1 MKYLISSILTLLLFS
16 CNSTK
21 NKNAITYFGGQIINP
36 KSNYVLFLKDDKIID
51 TLKLDDGNR
60 FMKGFKSLSE
70 GLYIFKH
77 GIEFQYVYLEPK
89 DSILVRLNTWDFDE
103 SIVFT
108 GNGSSKNEFLINLF
122 LQNEKEEKAMF
133 KYFSLNEKNFQ
144 FKIDSLAI
152 ERDSIYNEFSANEL
166 FVSKGFKKLTNAAIH
181 YPLYRLKEVYPYYY
195 KKANKLSKFPK
206 VSENFYNFRK
216 NVNLNEDNLLSFY
229 PYRNY
234 VINYLYNLSY
244 HLKENDST
252 KNNLTVNILNTIV
265 ENVKLEE
272 FKNTLLKEI
281 VVEDFL
287 KSESTCTINKETL
300 SVFLDN
306 CTDEEYVNQVKSL
319 VNDSKFV
326 LNNKPLNN
334 FEIESIKGE
343 ILNTNTLIK
352 DKNTVIYFWSSEY
365 MSFDYLVKR
374 IQYLEKSNPTLN
386 FIGIN
391 MNPDFQDITLEP
403 SLKLLNIN
411 NQYKVTKNSYA
422 NQFLTSRYPRTIMIN
437 KEGIVTNGF
446 TYLDSPKFSSELI
459 KLELN

>member
-1 MKYLISSILTLLLFS
+1 MKYLISSILTILLFS
-16 CNSTK
+16 CNNTK
-21 NKNAITYFGGQIINP
+21 NKNTITYFGGQIINP

-51 TLKLDDGNR
+51 TLKLDSENR
-60 FMKGFKSLSE
+60 FIKGFKSLNE

-89 DSILVRLNTWDFDE
+89 DSVLVRLNTWDFDE
-103 SIVFT
+103 SIVYT

-122 LQNEKEEKAMF
+122 IQNEKEEKAMF
-133 KYFSLNEKNFQ
+133 KYFSLNEKKFQ
-144 FKIDSLAI
+144 FKIDSLGLK
-152 ERDSIYNEFSANEL
+152 RDSIYNEFTANEL
-166 FVSKGFKKLTNAAIH
+166 HVSKGFKKLTNAAIH
-181 YPLYRLKEVYPYYY
+181 YPLYRLKEAYPYYY
-195 KKANKLSKFPK
+195 KKANKLPKFPK
-206 VSENFYNFRK
+206 VSEDFYNFR
-216 NVNLNEDNLLSFY
+216 NDVNLNEANLLSFY

-244 HLKENDST
+244 QLRENDST
-252 KNNLTVNILNTIV
+252 KTNLTLNILNAIV
-265 ENVKLEE
+265 ENIDLED
-272 FKNTLLKEI
+272 FRNALLKEI

-287 KSESTCTINKETL
+287 KSETTCTTNTETL
-300 SVFLDN
+300 AVFLDN
-306 CTDEEYVNQVKSL
+306 CTHEEYINQVKNL

-326 LNNKPLNN
+326 LNNKPLTN

-343 ILNTNTLIK
+343 ILNANTIIK
-352 DKNTVIYFWSSEY
+352 NKNTVIYFWSTEY

-374 IQYLEKSNPTLN
+374 IQYLEKNNPRVM

-391 MNPDFQDITLEP
+391 MNPDFQDIM
-403 SLKLLNIN
+403 LKSNLNLLNSN
-411 NQYKVTKNSYA
+411 NQYKLTKDSYA